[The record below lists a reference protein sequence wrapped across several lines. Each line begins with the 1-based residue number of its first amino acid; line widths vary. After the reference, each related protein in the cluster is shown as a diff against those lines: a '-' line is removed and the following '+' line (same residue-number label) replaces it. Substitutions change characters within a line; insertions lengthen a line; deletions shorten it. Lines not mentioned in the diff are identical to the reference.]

1 MKKFLLGLVIL
12 SSSNFSFSSSLELVQ
27 DCRSL
32 LSSFSREE
40 LTLFRYSALYGHKI
54 VFARQKLKEFKPYRS
69 LEEALSA
76 MPFDS
81 SKFFDIQSLS
91 GDGVGFLHLF
101 SAKVGAPSDK
111 VFVKIPN
118 VTNPLS
124 PSFSLGT
131 RNSVD
136 VLNEI
141 NWARYLSSI
150 GMGPRFYGVYES
162 SDGRVALV
170 YDFFEGEHF
179 SRSKTFAFH
188 NPRAKEKALQTLREM
203 REVFSA
209 LSVDVHDLQFRIDQ
223 AGNVKIIDAEF
234 FDIVNSGPTKKLGY
248 QPNFSLSESLIDTRK
263 VFDLYI
269 SKLEKAK

>member
-1 MKKFLLGLVIL
+1 MKKRIL
-12 SSSNFSFSSSLELVQ
+12 SAAVLFSLNFSFSSSLELIQ
-27 DCRSL
+27 NCRSL

-40 LTLFRYSALYGHKI
+40 MTPFRYAALYGDKI

-69 LEEALSA
+69 LDEALSA
-76 MPFDS
+76 MPVDPS
-81 SKFFDIQSLS
+81 RLFDIQSLS

-101 SAKVGAPSDK
+101 SAKIGSPSDN

-118 VTNPLS
+118 ISNPRS
-124 PSFSLGT
+124 PSFGLGT

-150 GMGPRFYGVYES
+150 GMGPRFYGVYETPE
-162 SDGRVALV
+162 GRVALV
-170 YDFFEGEHF
+170 YDFFEGQHF
-179 SRSKTFAFH
+179 SRSKVFAFQD
-188 NPRAKEKALQTLREM
+188 PYAKGKALQSLREM

-223 AGNVKIIDAEF
+223 GGNVKIIDTEF
-234 FDIVNSGPTKKLGY
+234 FDIVSSDPTKQLGY
-248 QPNFSLSESLIDTRK
+248 QPNSSLSESLIDTRK

-269 SKLEKAK
+269 SKLQKAK